1 MKDLITAIGSIMI
14 LMVFVMQ
21 FCANQVLASRI
32 LMADAIIDDISE
44 QGQYKDKLAECFDC
58 NTNDIIME
66 KNNDKLIIKI
76 PINNVIAAGEFLG
89 ISKDANRSIY
99 TRGITVK

>member
-58 NTNDIIME
+58 DPNDIIME
-66 KNNDKLIIKI
+66 KNNDKLIIKM
-76 PINNVIAAGEFLG
+76 PINNVVAAGEFLG

-99 TRGITVK
+99 TREITLK